1 MDPFPFL
8 SKIWKAKAYMASGKH
23 SKASKAWNS
32 AYEIMLKNNNKNI
45 WFMVFN
51 TTFNNITVM
60 QHIAILLLP
69 FIINSVSDG
78 FLFMFMS
85 EPILDNYQSF

>member
-32 AYEIMLKNNNKNI
+32 ANEIMLKNNNKNI

-51 TTFNNITVM
+51 TTFNNITV
-60 QHIAILLLP
+60 ILWCSVLLVEETRVLGA
-69 FIINSVSDG
+69 NH
-78 FLFMFMS
+78 
-85 EPILDNYQSF
+85 